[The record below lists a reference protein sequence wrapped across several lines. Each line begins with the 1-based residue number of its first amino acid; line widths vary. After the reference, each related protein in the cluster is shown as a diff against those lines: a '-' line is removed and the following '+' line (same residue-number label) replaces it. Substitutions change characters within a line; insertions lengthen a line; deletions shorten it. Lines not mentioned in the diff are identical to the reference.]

1 MFDYS
6 YQYFLSYII
15 SVSTNRCKVACCENV
30 RTGAWWCLFPLP
42 AWPLTAIETSCV
54 KQSLLSLICK
64 VLPFASAL
72 KNTPFS
78 TVWNSALSLL
88 PSVFDYSYYR
98 KLLLLARSGIFVC
111 VVRMHACTCVYLSLD
126 LFLGAVC
133 LSPPDCN
140 PAVLGSMFCNL
151 SLTVGVCVHHEF
163 VFFVCQCCVIYRHLT
178 TVGRFGTIQRFHPTL
193 NARPK
198 LCSWAQISCPLPTP
212 AESQQKQSRRNWV
225 TFTAKSLLL

>member
-1 MFDYS
+1 MSYVSSVWHSFAPWAFTHLSKDVRTGGKWMKTAVKCSLFTVKTPFFSPAMFDYS

-111 VVRMHACTCVYLSLD
+111 VVRMHACTCVCVCI
-126 LFLGAVC
+126 FL
-133 LSPPDCN
+133 
-140 PAVLGSMFCNL
+140 
-151 SLTVGVCVHHEF
+151 
-163 VFFVCQCCVIYRHLT
+163 
-178 TVGRFGTIQRFHPTL
+178 
-193 NARPK
+193 
-198 LCSWAQISCPLPTP
+198 
-212 AESQQKQSRRNWV
+212 
-225 TFTAKSLLL
+225 

>member
-1 MFDYS
+1 MSFSPACPAINSNRNQLCEAISLVTHLQSPTICFSLKKHSLQYS
-6 YQYFLSYII
+6 LKFCPVFT
-15 SVSTNRCKVACCENV
+15 SVCFR
-30 RTGAWWCLFPLP
+30 L
-42 AWPLTAIETSCV
+42 
-54 KQSLLSLICK
+54 QLLSQAASSGSLWNIC
-64 VLPFASAL
+64 
-72 KNTPFS
+72 
-78 TVWNSALSLL
+78 
-88 PSVFDYSYYR
+88 
-98 KLLLLARSGIFVC
+98 VC
-111 VVRMHACTCVYLSLD
+111 RAYACVYVCVYLSLD

-212 AESQQKQSRRNWV
+212 VESQQKQSRRNWV